1 MVLDLLQIPFDAKE
15 DIRMNE
21 LMRLAHQFLQ
31 NFCLAN
37 QNNQVSSFNLLKWR
51 KEVLEF
57 KDEIHLRQNQAQQEL
72 RFSVAKATLQS
83 QMYVRPFVHP
93 SPKPLNSLKSSSF
106 IILHSFILHFTTFKH
121 LSLFIF
127 RYF

>member
-83 QMYVRPFVHP
+83 QMSVRSSVRPFVRLQNPYYSQNSIIQPHHHP
-93 SPKPLNSLKSSSF
+93 DNNA
-106 IILHSFILHFTTFKH
+106 HH
-121 LSLFIF
+121 
-127 RYF
+127 